1 MIHNKNRILKRT
13 RVIVFKKICTF
24 YFMFD
29 VDDILEYIV
38 KLLYTLN
45 DIICN
50 NRSNKVKQNV
60 MSQKI
65 RSTLK
70 NEVM

>member
-1 MIHNKNRILKRT
+1 
-13 RVIVFKKICTF
+13 
-24 YFMFD
+24 MFD

-50 NRSNKVKQNV
+50 NRNNKVKQKA

>member
-1 MIHNKNRILKRT
+1 
-13 RVIVFKKICTF
+13 
-24 YFMFD
+24 MFD

-45 DIICN
+45 DIICS
-50 NRSNKVKQNV
+50 NRSNKVKQKV

>member
-1 MIHNKNRILKRT
+1 
-13 RVIVFKKICTF
+13 
-24 YFMFD
+24 MFD

-38 KLLYTLN
+38 KLLNTLN

-50 NRSNKVKQNV
+50 NRSNKVKQKA

-65 RSTLK
+65 RLTLK

>member
-1 MIHNKNRILKRT
+1 
-13 RVIVFKKICTF
+13 
-24 YFMFD
+24 MFD

>member
-1 MIHNKNRILKRT
+1 
-13 RVIVFKKICTF
+13 
-24 YFMFD
+24 MFD

-50 NRSNKVKQNV
+50 NRSNKVKQKV
-60 MSQKI
+60 VSQKI
-65 RSTLK
+65 RTTLK